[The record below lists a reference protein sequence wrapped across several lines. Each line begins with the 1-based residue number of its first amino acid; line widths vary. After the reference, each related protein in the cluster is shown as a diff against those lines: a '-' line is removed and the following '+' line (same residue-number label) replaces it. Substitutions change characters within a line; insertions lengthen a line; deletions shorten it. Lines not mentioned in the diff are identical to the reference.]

1 HHHRPAPGRSENP
14 AKARLP
20 LRGPA
25 SLLRPPHRLR
35 AHLFHHQGP
44 RHHQHRPR
52 LVPPH
57 RPDPPRAM
65 AGLPAHHP
73 QPAPPGPVPH
83 PPHQHHTPPPPPPP
97 PTTNNHPTPP
107 PPHPHPPPHPPNPA
121 PASTATRPASQPP
134 SGKQPRRDPHPPSQP
149 ETQPGTPPQH
159 EINQRQAVET
169 SVRPKRETRSH

>member
-25 SLLRPPHRLR
+25 SLLRPPHPLR

-57 RPDPPRAM
+57 RPDPPALWLAR
-65 AGLPAHHP
+65 
-73 QPAPPGPVPH
+73 
-83 PPHQHHTPPPPPPP
+83 PPHTHRPPPRPPPPPPPKPHTPPPHPPPPPPP
-97 PTTNNHPTPP
+97 PAITG
-107 PPHPHPPPHPPNPA
+107 
-121 PASTATRPASQPP
+121 PASTATRPASQTP
-134 SGKQPRRDPHPPSQP
+134 SGKQPREIPIPPASQKP
-149 ETQPGTPPQH
+149 SPARH
-159 EINQRQAVET
+159 RN
-169 SVRPKRETRSH
+169 TRSTNVR